1 MQIAIYSSNLTE
13 EVIQMNIKII
23 ADSSCDMPAD
33 LKSAYPY
40 TPIPFKLYVDDEE
53 MVDDETLNPIDFI
66 EKMVKSSGVPRSAC
80 PSPIDFQNHFE
91 GDEKACIVTISSRLS
106 GTYNS
111 AMLAK
116 SMYLEEHPEKEIHI
130 FDSKSASIGETLVV
144 LKIHELSKESLPSE
158 VFAQKVN
165 DYIDSM
171 KTYFVSES
179 LENLMKNGR
188 ISRFKGT
195 IASAL
200 NIKPIMGADANGEI
214 QLVEKARGSAKA
226 FQRMLELII
235 ENATDAEHR
244 ILAISH
250 VNNPERAHWLCEE
263 VKRACKFKDVIVVQ
277 TGGLSSLYC
286 DHQGVIVSF

>member
-1 MQIAIYSSNLTE
+1 MT
-13 EVIQMNIKII
+13 IKII
-23 ADSSCDMPAD
+23 ADSSCDMPAE
-33 LKSAYPY
+33 LKSIYPY
-40 TPIPFKLYVDDEE
+40 TSIPFKLYVDEVE
-53 MVDDETLNPIDFI
+53 MVDDENLDPISFI
-66 EKMVKSSGVPRSAC
+66 DKMVKSSGIPRSAC

-91 GDEKACIVTISSRLS
+91 GDDQVCIVTISGRLS

-144 LKIHELSKESLPSE
+144 LKIHELAKLSLPSE
-158 VFAQKVN
+158 EFAEKVN
-165 DYIDSM
+165 AYISSM
-171 KTYFVSES
+171 RTYFVSES

-188 ISRFKGT
+188 ISRLKGT

-200 NIKPIMGADANGEI
+200 KIKPIMGADSNGEI

-235 ENATDAEHR
+235 ENATDTENR
-244 ILAISH
+244 VLAISH
-250 VNNPERAHWLCEE
+250 VNNPERAQWLRDE
-263 VKRACKFKDVIVVQ
+263 VKKACKFKDVIVVQ

-286 DHQGVIVSF
+286 DHQGIIVSF

>member
-1 MQIAIYSSNLTE
+1 MA
-13 EVIQMNIKII
+13 IKII
-23 ADSSCDMPAD
+23 ADSSCDMPEP
-33 LKSAYPY
+33 LKPVYPY
-40 TPIPFKLYVDDEE
+40 KAIPFKLYVDEVE
-53 MVDDETLNPIDFI
+53 MVDDETLDPIVFI
-66 EKMVKSSGVPRSAC
+66 DKMIKSRGVPRSAC
-80 PSPIDFQNHFE
+80 PSPVDFQNEFE
-91 GDEKACIVTISSRLS
+91 GDETACIVTISSRLS

-116 SMYLEEHPEKEIHI
+116 SMYQEENPKKEIHI

-144 LKIHELSKESLPSE
+144 LKIHELSKLMLPSDE
-158 VFAQKVN
+158 FAARVN
-165 DYIDSM
+165 EYIESM

-200 NIKPIMGADANGEI
+200 NIKPIMGADSNGEI

-235 ENATDAEHR
+235 ENAKDAENR
-244 ILAISH
+244 VLAISH
-250 VNNPERAHWLCEE
+250 VNNLERANWLKDE
-263 VKRACKFKDVIVVQ
+263 VVKACSFKDVIVVQ

-286 DHQGVIVSF
+286 DNQGVIVAF